1 MSATEGDPR
10 HTDPRSFA
18 VRAIMAMRNAVFPMV
33 AILFAMRDE
42 GYGIFLALGVG
53 LLIAAI
59 AAVSNYLAWTRFTY
73 RVGTE
78 DIRVEQ
84 GILSRAARS
93 VPYERIQDVSLE
105 QALVP
110 RLFGLVEVKFE
121 TGSGGGEDLKLSYL
135 TETEGEAL
143 RELVRERREEEAA
156 PAAEKQAGEE
166 VIAAADPPAKLLFAM
181 DMNRLIIFSLFQ
193 FSLAAVAVVGGLTQ
207 QFDFLLPF
215 DIWDLD
221 FWRDELAEQ
230 GESIAGLGQQAQFV
244 GAMLGVIAL
253 VALGFATG
261 LVRTFL
267 RDWGFLLEKTAR
279 GFRRRRGLLTRTDV
293 VMPTHRV
300 QAVKIGTGLLR
311 YRFGWHGLN
320 FVSLAQDAG
329 SSNHVVAPFAKMAEI
344 APIMAEAGFAMP
356 APDASWH
363 RASKNYRTDSIL
375 LESAIPLFATVP
387 VAIFA
392 PLPFVIIP
400 LSLAI
405 LAAVANYYSWR
416 FRRHALDARQVI
428 SVHGL
433 LSPETQIASRVK
445 LHSVEIA
452 QGPIAQHRG
461 YATVN
466 LGLAG
471 GSFTMHGV
479 PIRHARALRAAVL
492 DSISASDFSQINAA
506 VSGAQV

>member
-1 MSATEGDPR
+1 MRQDEDR
-10 HTDPRSFA
+10 RTDPRSFA
-18 VRAIMAMRNAVFPMV
+18 VGGVMALRNAVLPMI
-33 AILFAMRDE
+33 AILFAMRGE
-42 GYGIFLALGVG
+42 GYGVALALGAG
-53 LLIAAI
+53 LMIAVV
-59 AAVSNYLAWTRFTY
+59 AAVAQYLAWTRFTY
-73 RVGTE
+73 RVGAG

-121 TGSGGGEDLKLSYL
+121 TGSGGGDDLKLSYL
-135 TETEGEAL
+135 TEAEGEAL
-143 RELVRERREEEAA
+143 RELVRERRDEEIAPVPASQAGDEVAA
-156 PAAEKQAGEE
+156 PAE
-166 VIAAADPPAKLLFAM
+166 PPARTLFAM
-181 DMNRLIIFSLFQ
+181 DTNRLITFSLFQ

-207 QFDFLLPF
+207 QLDFLMPF
-215 DIWDLD
+215 DIWDAD
-221 FWRDELAEQ
+221 FWRDELAER
-230 GESIAGLGQQAQFV
+230 GESIAGLGRQAQLV
-244 GAMLGVIAL
+244 GAVLGAIAL
-253 VALGFATG
+253 IALGFATG

-267 RDWGFLLEKTAR
+267 REWDFLLEKTAR

-300 QAVKIGTGLLR
+300 QAVKIGTGWLR
-311 YRFGWHGLN
+311 YRFGWHSLN

-329 SSNHVVAPFAKMAEI
+329 LSNHVVAPFARMDEI
-344 APIMAEAGFAMP
+344 TPIMAEAGFTP
-356 APDASWH
+356 SAPDLDWH

-375 LESAIPLFATVP
+375 LEGALPLLGVVP

-392 PLPFVIIP
+392 PLLFALVPLVI
-400 LSLAI
+400 
-405 LAAVANYYSWR
+405 AALIAGVNYYSWR

-433 LSPETQIASRVK
+433 LSPDTQIASRVK

-452 QGPIAQHRG
+452 QGPIAQRRG
-461 YATVN
+461 YATVH

-471 GSFTMHGV
+471 GSFAMHGV
-479 PIRHARALRAAVL
+479 PVQHAWALRSAVMDSVTAADFAKVNA
-492 DSISASDFSQINAA
+492 SAS
-506 VSGAQV
+506 GA